1 MLMEKLRSLPLY
13 RVLCVVVGLVF
24 AITGI
29 SKAINPAAFLEQ
41 LSSYQM
47 VPIRLLAITALLV
60 ILIELTLGALL
71 LLKRWTQS
79 ALILTGLMT
88 VAFLIVI
95 AWAWQ
100 RGLQIDCG
108 CLIGVS
114 ERVGPGALIRD
125 SVLLAVIVWAWIAG
139 RREQSRERA

>member
-1 MLMEKLRSLPLY
+1 LRSIKLY
-13 RVLCVVVGLVF
+13 RILCVVVGLVF

-29 SKAINPAAFLEQ
+29 SKAINPVAFLEQ

-47 VPIRLLAITALLV
+47 VPISLLAITALIV
-60 ILIELTLGALL
+60 IVVELTLGALL
-71 LLKRWTQS
+71 LLNCWTQL

-88 VAFLIVI
+88 VAFLVVI

-125 SVLLAVIVWAWIAG
+125 TVLLAIIIWAWVKG
-139 RREQSRERA
+139 RGEQSA

>member
-1 MLMEKLRSLPLY
+1 MDRLRSIKLY
-13 RVLCVVVGLVF
+13 RILCVVVGLVF

-29 SKAINPAAFLEQ
+29 SKAINPVAFLEQ

-47 VPIRLLAITALLV
+47 IPISLLAITALIV
-60 ILIELTLGALL
+60 IVVELTLGALL
-71 LLKRWTQS
+71 LLNCWTQL

-88 VAFLIVI
+88 VAFLVVI

-125 SVLLAVIVWAWIAG
+125 TVLLAIIIWGWVKG
-139 RREQSRERA
+139 RGEQSA